1 MARRN
6 WQHAAGVLWP
16 VIAKSAKARETLTYG
31 QLAPLIG
38 TIPLSVRY
46 ALGPIQDF
54 CLEMRLPPL
63 TAIVIGKN
71 SKEPGSGFIA
81 WDVDDLPTA
90 QALVFDKD
98 WRKVPNPYVDFGSTD
113 TETSFADQILKNP
126 EVAADIYACVKVRG
140 IVQRIF
146 RIALLEADGH
156 RCAFCGLS
164 FDGVLE
170 AAHIKAWGK
179 SSLGE
184 RLDPRNGIL
193 LCASHHRLFDQACFT
208 ITKQKKIFY
217 YDSEGKDG
225 PYGAADK
232 SASLDLHGKSLLLP
246 RDERLWPSVDFIS
259 ERNEDPGWESLL

>member
-1 MARRN
+1 MEKRN

-16 VIAKSAKARETLTYG
+16 VITKSAGARETLTYG

-38 TIPLSVRY
+38 TNPLNVGR

-71 SKEPGSGFIA
+71 SNVPGSGFIA

-90 QALVFDKD
+90 QALVFDED
-98 WRKVPNPYVDFGSTD
+98 WRKVPNPYGAFESTD
-113 TETSFADQILKNP
+113 TETTFADQILKNP
-126 EVAADIYACVKVRG
+126 EVAADIYARVKVRG
-140 IVQRIF
+140 IAQRIF
-146 RIALLEADGH
+146 RIALLEAYDH

-164 FDGVLE
+164 FDGALE

-184 RLDPRNGIL
+184 RLDPRNGLL

-208 ITKQKKIFY
+208 ITMRKKIFY

-225 PYGAADK
+225 PYSAADK
-232 SASLDLHGKSLLLP
+232 SASLALHGKSLLLP
-246 RDERLWPSVDFIS
+246 QDERLWPSVDFIN
-259 ERNEDPGWESLL
+259 ERNEDQEWESLL